1 MTRFGFVPGL
11 FALFLLSFISAAGG
25 VLPAEARQTI
35 VEVVGDAEISLPAD
49 QATLQLGV
57 TTEAATAKD
66 ALESNARMMT
76 AVVAALAKA
85 GFSGSDVATRSVSVT
100 PRMEYK
106 ERQDPRIVGY
116 RANNTVQVTTRDPAL
131 IGRALDAG
139 VDAGANVSGG
149 LAFSLA
155 DPRAAETQ
163 ALRLAVQDAQRRAVA
178 MADAMGKRLGR
189 IVEVRS
195 IELER
200 PTPRVET
207 MAMRTA
213 AAPPTPV
220 EPGLITVRAR
230 VTLKAEA
237 R

>member
-1 MTRFGFVPGL
+1 MTIVRGVALAVLVSALVVVP
-11 FALFLLSFISAAGG
+11 
-25 VLPAEARQTI
+25 PAVASHTT
-35 VEVVGDAEISLPAD
+35 VEVVGEAEVNLPAD

-57 TTEAATAKD
+57 TTDAATAKE
-66 ALESNARMMT
+66 ALEDNARLMT
-76 AVVAALAKA
+76 AVVAALAQA
-85 GFSGSDVATRSVSVT
+85 GFSGTDVTTRSVSVV
-100 PRMEYK
+100 PRMEYR
-106 ERQDPRIVGY
+106 ERQEPRIVGY
-116 RANNTVQVTTRDPAL
+116 RANNTVQVTSRDPAAM
-131 IGRALDAG
+131 GRALDTG
-139 VDAGANVSGG
+139 VQAGANVSGG

-189 IVEVRS
+189 IIEVKTVEM
-195 IELER
+195 ER
-200 PTPRVET
+200 PVPRMET

-213 AAPPTPV
+213 GAPPTPI

-230 VTLKAEA
+230 VTFKAEA